1 VLAYLTNNN
10 YVAMWMQLIPIWW
23 RWVYWANP
31 AAWTVYGLM
40 FSQLGD
46 RTELIRVAGQP
57 DQTVREFLEGYLGL
71 EDRYFNLVTC
81 LHLAIIALFAFLFFI
96 FIKYLKFQRR

>member
-1 VLAYLTNNN
+1 MPNLMDNNN
-10 YVAMWMQLIPIWW
+10 VAMWMQLIPIWW

-46 RTELIRVAGQP
+46 RTELIRVPGQP

-71 EDRYFNLVTC
+71 ENRYFNLVTC

-96 FIKYLKFQRR
+96 FIKHLKFQRR